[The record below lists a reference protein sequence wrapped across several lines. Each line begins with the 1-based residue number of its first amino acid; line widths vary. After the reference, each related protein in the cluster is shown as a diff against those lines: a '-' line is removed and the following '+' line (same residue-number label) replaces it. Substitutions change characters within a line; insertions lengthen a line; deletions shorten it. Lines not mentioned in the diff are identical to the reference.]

1 LRCGLQKD
9 GAHLLLAVEKAG
21 AATEFLFFPFNAKG
35 AMELTRLAPA
45 DEKLL
50 ASIAAHE
57 AGHAVVALA
66 FGLRPRAYIGG
77 PDSGICK
84 HEPGVAWQN
93 AAIIWGAVLAEDILR
108 ARNALRTVPRCELT
122 PETFL
127 DWMNEFEF
135 EGGMEQLRQY
145 SEPDFLVIAA
155 EAARSRDI
163 ARAAFKILDAN
174 RDLLK
179 EVADNLVEHSRLRF
193 WKNGKD
199 FDLAESLCLSLQ

>member
-1 LRCGLQKD
+1 
-9 GAHLLLAVEKAG
+9 
-21 AATEFLFFPFNAKG
+21 
-35 AMELTRLAPA
+35 M
-45 DEKLL
+45 
-50 ASIAAHE
+50 
-57 AGHAVVALA
+57 
-66 FGLRPRAYIGG
+66 
-77 PDSGICK
+77 
-84 HEPGVAWQN
+84 
-93 AAIIWGAVLAEDILR
+93 
-108 ARNALRTVPRCELT
+108 PRCELT

-179 EVADNLVEHSRLRF
+179 EVADNLVHPGSVYQIHR
-193 WKNGKD
+193 NGV
-199 FDLAESLCLSLQ
+199 